1 MATDSE
7 VLFTTHI
14 LLIAQTV
21 SIIKRIK
28 TVPERISIKIISKV
42 FPGDSLLKS
51 VKEQGNYYMK
61 LLQYLIKSII
71 IVLWGDNIDT

>member
-7 VLFTTHI
+7 VLFTIHI

-28 TVPERISIKIISKV
+28 TAPERISIKIISKV
-42 FPGDSLLKS
+42 FPGDSLLKPI
-51 VKEQGNYYMK
+51 
-61 LLQYLIKSII
+61 L
-71 IVLWGDNIDT
+71 